1 MSASLAL
8 GTYQIFQMRSKKHYH
23 FDQSSQ
29 TIMLLE
35 KKSSGIHSKQI
46 PFRDVL
52 RLKHVIE
59 PKKQSLRLVFRDDSE
74 MTFQVSQQELANK
87 AVYLS
92 ELIGVKLETVDGS

>member
-1 MSASLAL
+1 
-8 GTYQIFQMRSKKHYH
+8 MRSKKHYH

-87 AVYLS
+87 TKKPDRHMYKRNCG
-92 ELIGVKLETVDGS
+92 ELKHG